1 MAARSFAPGTRVY
14 PNQLLGENQS
24 SEEEPTQAMD
34 SANAAGAMA
43 QDNASAKRLVDARKR
58 NCRTGLKP
66 EPAFDASSRKK
77 PPAITSPSSTHRF
90 AR

>member
-43 QDNASAKRLVDARKR
+43 EDNASARRLVDARKK

-66 EPAFDASSRKK
+66 EPAFDASSRQK
-77 PPAITSPSSTHRF
+77 PPVINFPSSAHHF
-90 AR
+90 AC